1 MTHSP
6 YEESVA
12 AYAIGALDAGERRAF
27 EMHLGS
33 CAQCAAELAELRKVT
48 TGLVMSVDPED
59 PPADLKA
66 RTIARATAQPQAR
79 REAPVYV
86 PPVSI
91 MHPPKVRSSPAGWLA
106 AAVALIVAISAGLFA
121 WSLRSEL
128 AAVQKLAGDASTQA
142 DRLRGQLL
150 TLRQDTAR
158 MAQTLSILSA
168 PDIVRVD
175 LKGQGDLAAA
185 TAQVYW
191 SPTRGVLL
199 LNPGGLPSLD
209 PGQVFELWA
218 VPPEK
223 GAAPLAAG
231 LFHVDTAGL
240 VTTVAPAPT
249 LFPAVDVFAI
259 TIEPAG
265 GLPAATTPILLV
277 GKTKKS

>member
-1 MTHSP
+1 MTHNP
-6 YEESVA
+6 YDESVA
-12 AYAIGALDAGERRAF
+12 AYAIGALDADERRAF
-27 EMHLGS
+27 ETHLAS
-33 CAQCAAELAELRKVT
+33 CAQCAAELTELRKVT

-66 RTIARATAQPQAR
+66 RTIARATAHPQAR
-79 REAPVYV
+79 REAPAYV

-91 MHPPKVRSSPAGWLA
+91 VHPPKVRSSPAGWLA
-106 AAVALIVAISAGLFA
+106 AAAALIIATGAALFA

-128 AAVQKLAGDASTQA
+128 TAVQKLADDASTQA

-150 TLRQDTAR
+150 TLRQDSAR

-168 PDIVRVD
+168 PDTARVD
-175 LKGQGDLAAA
+175 LKGQGDLATA

-199 LNPGGLPSLD
+199 MNMGGVPALD

-231 LFHVDTAGL
+231 LFHVDPAGL

-249 LFPAVDVFAI
+249 LFPAADAFAV
-259 TIEPAG
+259 TVEPAG
-265 GLPAATTPILLV
+265 GSPAATTPIILI
-277 GKTKKS
+277 GRTKKG